1 MDFLVPQTKKAR
13 KRRKEILKRARK
25 DQKAIPLVDSGRL
38 AEAFWYVESP
48 LTTRDPSRYW
58 PGRPPRGQAPTPV
71 PGVIL
76 PDAATEAAAHGKA
89 RVRELARD
97 GLLVLVGDAIN
108 TLEVEGVL
116 SSVVPAGLPV
126 RVMHFADLGD
136 DGVVAAGLQAV
147 PEELWLVR
155 PDAHTAAC
163 VRTPEALADAVHTL
177 LGCLLY
183 TSDAAD
189 E

>member
-1 MDFLVPQTKKAR
+1 M
-13 KRRKEILKRARK
+13 
-25 DQKAIPLVDSGRL
+25 
-38 AEAFWYVESP
+38 
-48 LTTRDPSRYW
+48 
-58 PGRPPRGQAPTPV
+58 

-97 GLLVLVGDAIN
+97 GLLVLVGDAVN

-177 LGCLLY
+177 LGH
-183 TSDAAD
+183 
-189 E
+189 